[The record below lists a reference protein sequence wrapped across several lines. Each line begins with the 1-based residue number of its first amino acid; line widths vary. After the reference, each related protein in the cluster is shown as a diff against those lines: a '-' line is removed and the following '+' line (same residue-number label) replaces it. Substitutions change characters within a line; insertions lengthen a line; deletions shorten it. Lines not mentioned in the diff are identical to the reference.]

1 MFTVIANTFVSEL
14 RQRQSVRVIVSDSS
28 DEDLGVESHSKRRR
42 GRPKK
47 KAEKEETIMEI
58 LSLSTKLRPVQEVTI
73 LGNVYNKCIYTSE
86 LYDKSGI
93 FVGMYD
99 AGRIIERD

>member
-1 MFTVIANTFVSEL
+1 
-14 RQRQSVRVIVSDSS
+14 
-28 DEDLGVESHSKRRR
+28 
-42 GRPKK
+42 
-47 KAEKEETIMEI
+47 MEI